1 LVCDEDTRDSS
12 RLTTAAALRTLPL
25 VPFDG
30 DSTQTSRAR
39 LLAAGKWL
47 FAKHGYEKTST
58 VSLARE
64 AGTSES
70 QLMRY
75 FGGKSG
81 LLDAIF
87 NEAWSGLNVEIR
99 RHVTEAQHGRD
110 AVLGILQTVVEAFG
124 RDHDIA
130 FLFLFEGRRV
140 RGDEV
145 TLSKGFLEFYELLH
159 HLVGRGQLD
168 GSFRSDVSEV
178 VLASAMLGCAE
189 GMIRDRMIA
198 ERVKQPNVF
207 DDETV
212 RRTFEAMVNGLA
224 PQ

>member
-1 LVCDEDTRDSS
+1 L
-12 RLTTAAALRTLPL
+12 TAAAAVRTLRL
-25 VPFDG
+25 VAIDG
-30 DSTQTSRAR
+30 DLTLTSRAR
-39 LLAAGKWL
+39 LLAAGKSL
-47 FAKHGYEKTST
+47 FAKHGYEQTST
-58 VSLARE
+58 VSIARE

-87 NEAWSGLNVEIR
+87 NESWTGLNEVIR
-99 RHVTEAQHGRD
+99 RHVAESQHGRE
-110 AVLGILQTVVEAFG
+110 AVLGILSTVVEAFG

-145 TLSKGFLEFYELLH
+145 ILSKGFLEFYQLLH
-159 HLVGRGQLD
+159 GLVGRGQSD
-168 GSFRSDVSEV
+168 GSFRSDISEII
-178 VLASAMLGCAE
+178 LASAMLGCAE

-198 ERVKQPNVF
+198 ERLRRPNVF
-207 DDETV
+207 DDEMV

-224 PQ
+224 PN

>member
-1 LVCDEDTRDSS
+1 
-12 RLTTAAALRTLPL
+12 LTPRAALRTLPL
-25 VPFDG
+25 VPIDG
-30 DSTQTSRAR
+30 DSTQTSRSR
-39 LLAAGKWL
+39 LLTAGKWL
-47 FAKHGYEKTST
+47 FAKHGYEQTST
-58 VSLARE
+58 VSIARE

-87 NEAWSGLNVEIR
+87 NESWTSLNEVIR
-99 RHVTEAQHGRD
+99 RHVAESQHGRE
-110 AVLGILQTVVEAFG
+110 AVLGILSTVVEAFG

-145 TLSKGFLEFYELLH
+145 ILSKGFLEFYELLH
-159 HLVGRGQLD
+159 QLVGRGQSD
-168 GSFRSDVSEV
+168 GSFRGDVSEI

-198 ERVKQPNVF
+198 ERLKRPNVF
-207 DDETV
+207 DDESV

-224 PQ
+224 P

>member
-1 LVCDEDTRDSS
+1 M
-12 RLTTAAALRTLPL
+12 AI
-25 VPFDG
+25 DG
-30 DSTQTSRAR
+30 DLTLTSRAR
-39 LLAAGKWL
+39 LLAAGKSL
-47 FAKHGYEKTST
+47 FAKHGYEQTST
-58 VSLARE
+58 VSIARE

-87 NEAWSGLNVEIR
+87 NESWTGLNEVIR
-99 RHVTEAQHGRD
+99 RHVTESQHGRE
-110 AVLGILQTVVEAFG
+110 AVLGILSTVVEAFG
-124 RDHDIA
+124 RDHAIA

-145 TLSKGFLEFYELLH
+145 ILSKGFLEFYELLH
-159 HLVGRGQLD
+159 GLVGRGQSD
-168 GSFRSDVSEV
+168 GSFRNDLSEI

-198 ERVKQPNVF
+198 ERLQRPDVF

-224 PQ
+224 PG